1 MKKIFKISFI
11 ALAMFATACAE
22 IEEPDKP
29 QDPGTTETP
38 ETPEEP
44 GDTPEDGTIVF
55 TANVPVKTA
64 IDADDVKVTWVD
76 GDQVKFIWAGGEY
89 VAAAKGSGA
98 TTTFEVPVEDGIT
111 ELYAVYPASMSAAL
125 ADGKLVLDFSNPVDG
140 AFAANDVTV
149 SKTQKDEEEEWNTDL
164 YFKNAASLF
173 KVGVDKAE
181 TKRLEVVSCGEEVIA
196 GALTVLFDQNG
207 ELTYEYPTEGKTS
220 VSMAISAPGNYYIPV
235 FPGVTMKSGFRI
247 NLFESEGE
255 GEAQVTP
262 FYYRA
267 EFTAERGAIYR
278 FPNIEANAGHYYVAN
293 EAKATGVG
301 HKASD
306 AMDVAAFKEFVTE
319 QDDPSLLR
327 GATFH
332 FAAEEFSFG
341 DDYLVFDYSGH
352 SLVNLTLEGSGSGDN
367 MTVFKGR
374 SNTSDSNKAGVLW
387 PQSNTDL
394 TVKNVKFTGVKGKS
408 NAAVMRINS
417 GAKKVTCENC
427 VFDGNETVNDEGT
440 SVGTGACLAL
450 YNGAELIVKGCTFT
464 GNAGCGAA
472 VVVNHEAAKVRI
484 ENSVIKECSQKSN
497 AIYIQKCA
505 QFEIVDTEIS
515 DNYSYATV
523 YAVTAFAG
531 SFRAERT
538 VWKNNH
544 AYDDYGPA
552 GWYESTATFE
562 FKDCQFIDNMADWGG
577 GALMFVKAHAVIDG
591 CTFQGNH
598 ADGDDDSAAAGG
610 AIYARGEGVIV
621 DCKNSLFKENYNLVG
636 ENTKSGGIIRVQQSG
651 GIARFDNCMFDGNY
665 TNRSKQDNAAAA
677 AIINCRQGG
686 AKYYFN
692 ACEFKHNASG
702 TTETSQGG
710 TKGVVMA
717 TYASS
722 TIAMNNCSMH
732 DNYGSRKPNE
742 PEIQWIYLD
751 NASNTFI
758 LSNSSIIGDPTLKV
772 GDQITVL
779 DHWSVIKLH
788 SAGNYHFINNII
800 CSNYTDGNCFW
811 IEKSALNDSGKLPVT
826 SYYNKTSPEGDNR
839 TDWGDDT
846 GSGHDYYATDG
857 YFGSWTAPHVWNGTM
872 LLGTN
877 NTEFAPTDGV
887 NTKIQEVDSDF
898 YTWLSEIGALGKDI
912 NGKDRGTTSWP
923 GCYQN

>member
-1 MKKIFKISFI
+1 MKKIFNILFV
-11 ALAMFATACAE
+11 ALAVFATACAE
-22 IEEPDKP
+22 IEEPEKP

-38 ETPEEP
+38 ETPE
-44 GDTPEDGTIVF
+44 TPDQPTPDDGTIEF
-55 TANVPVKTA
+55 IANVPVKTA
-64 IDADDVKVTWVD
+64 IDADDVKVTWCKD
-76 GDQVKFIWAGGEY
+76 DAVKFIWAGGECT
-89 VAAAKGSGA
+89 ALATAEGE
-98 TTTFEVPVEDGIT
+98 TTTFKVPVEDGVEEI
-111 ELYAVYPASMSAAL
+111 YAVYPATMSATL
-125 ADGKLVLDFSNPVDG
+125 VEGKLVLGFANTLESG

-149 SKTQKDEEEEWNTDL
+149 SKTQKVEGEWNTTL
-164 YFKNAASLF
+164 NFKNAASLF
-173 KVGVDKAE
+173 KVGVTNPA
-181 TKRLEVVSCGEEVIA
+181 TTRVQIASYTGEIIA
-196 GALTVLFDQNG
+196 GDLTVSFAEDGTLAF
-207 ELTYEYPTEGKTS
+207 EYPQEGKTS
-220 VSMAISAPGNYYIPV
+220 MNMAISGAGDYYIPV
-235 FPGVTMKSGFRI
+235 FPGVTMEKGFRI
-247 NLFESEGE
+247 NRFEGE
-255 GEAQVTP
+255 ENQMTP
-262 FYYRA
+262 FYYRG
-267 EFTAERGAIYR
+267 EFTTERGAIYR
-278 FPNIEANAGHYYVAN
+278 FPNLEYNAGRYYVAN
-293 EAKATGVG
+293 AGTGVG
-301 HKASD
+301 HKSSEPMSVED
-306 AMDVAAFKEFVTE
+306 FKAFVTN
-319 QDDPSLLR
+319 QDNFFLLR

-332 FAAEEFSFG
+332 FSAEEFSFG
-341 DDYLVFDYSGH
+341 DDYLVFSFSDHGT
-352 SLVNLTLEGSGSGDN
+352 VNFTLEGTADGSN

-374 SNTSDSNKAGVLW
+374 ENTTDSNMAGVLW
-387 PQSNTDL
+387 PKSNTDL

-408 NAAVMRINS
+408 NAAVVRINE
-417 GAKKVTCENC
+417 GAQKVTFEDC
-427 VFDGNETVNDEGT
+427 VFDGNETVNGDGT

-450 YNGAELIVKGCTFT
+450 YNGAELTVKGCTFT

-505 QFEIVDTEIS
+505 QFEIVDSEIS
-515 DNYSYATV
+515 DNNSYATV
-523 YAVTAFAG
+523 YAVKAFAG
-531 SFRAERT
+531 NFLAERT
-538 VWKNNH
+538 IWKNNR
-544 AYDDYGPA
+544 ANDDYGPA
-552 GWYESTATFE
+552 GWYESTATFN

-577 GALMFVKAHAVIDG
+577 GALMFVNAHAVIDG

-598 ADGDDDSAAAGG
+598 ADGEDDYAAAGG
-610 AIYARGEGVIV
+610 AIYARGEGVVV

-636 ENTKSGGIIRVQQSG
+636 ENTKSGGIIRVQQTG

-758 LSNSSIIGDPTLKV
+758 LSNSSIIGDPTRKV

-811 IEKSALNDSGKLPVT
+811 INSTALNSSGKLPVT

-912 NGKDRGTTSWP
+912 NGKSRGETSWP
-923 GCYQN
+923 GCYQAN

>member
-44 GDTPEDGTIVF
+44 GDTPEDGTSVF

-98 TTTFEVPVEDGIT
+98 TTTFEVRVEEGIT
-111 ELYAVYPASMSAAL
+111 ELYAVYPSTMAAEIV
-125 ADGKLVLDFSNPVDG
+125 DGKLVLDFVNTLENG
-140 AFAANDVTV
+140 TFAANDVTV
-149 SKTQKDEEEEWNTDL
+149 SRALKAEEWNTTL
-164 YFKNAASLF
+164 NFKNAASLF

-196 GALTVLFDQNG
+196 GALTLAFDENG
-207 ELTYEYPTEGKTS
+207 ELTYEYPAEGKTS

-235 FPGVTMKSGFRI
+235 FPGVTMESGFRI
-247 NLFESEGE
+247 NRFEGE
-255 GEAQVTP
+255 GEDETEGTP
-262 FYYRA
+262 FYYMA
-267 EFTAERGAIYR
+267 EFTTERGAIYR
-278 FPNIEANAGHYYVAN
+278 YPNFETNAGHYYVATQ
-293 EAKATGVG
+293 KQGTGAA
-301 HKASD
+301 HKASE
-306 AMDVAAFKEFVTE
+306 AMDVDSFKELVTTKE
-319 QDDPSLLR
+319 NHTLLR

-341 DDYLVFDYSGH
+341 DDYLVFNYSDH
-352 SLVNLTLEGSGSGDN
+352 SIVNLTLEGSGSGDN

-374 SNTSDSNKAGVLW
+374 SNTTDTNKAGVLW
-387 PQSNTDL
+387 PQTNTDL
-394 TVKNVKFTGVKGKS
+394 TVKNVKFTGTDGKS
-408 NAAVMRINS
+408 NSAAIRINN
-417 GAKKVTCENC
+417 GAKKVTCEDC
-427 VFDGNETVNDEGT
+427 VFDGNETVNGDGT

-450 YNGAELIVKGCTFT
+450 YNGAELTVKGCTFT

-472 VVVNHEAAKVRI
+472 VVVNHEDAKVRI

-505 QFEIVDTEIS
+505 QFEIVDSEIS

-531 SFRAERT
+531 SFRAEGT

-544 AYDDYGPA
+544 AYNDLGPA
-552 GWYESTATFE
+552 GWYESAATYRFVDCE
-562 FKDCQFIDNMADWGG
+562 FINNMADWGG
-577 GALMFVKAHAVIDG
+577 GALMFVGAHAIIEG

-598 ADGDDDSAAAGG
+598 ADGDDDTDAAGG
-610 AIYARGEGVIV
+610 AIYAKGEGVVV

-732 DNYGSRKPNE
+732 DNYGSRQPNE

-758 LSNSSIIGDPTLKV
+758 LSNSSIIGDPTRKV

-811 IEKSALNDSGKLPVT
+811 INSSALNSSGKLPVT

-898 YTWLSEIGALGKDI
+898 YSWLSEIGALGKDI
-912 NGKDRGTTSWP
+912 TGKDRGTTSWP